1 MNTNALIE
9 DIIKLADEKVKTS
22 VPTHDILSARK
33 VAIDCKVKLESLLA
47 DINGKIKDLNGE
59 SDPDVNFLTSKDAF
73 YKAYNELKNTRK
85 HLNLV

>member
-1 MNTNALIE
+1 
-9 DIIKLADEKVKTS
+9 
-22 VPTHDILSARK
+22 
-33 VAIDCKVKLESLLA
+33 LESLLA